1 VDEQAAMNNAG
12 INPVLTG
19 HEVRELQLLIEQR
32 AGVVFDES
40 RERFLTSRVV
50 EHMLRKR
57 LSYGMELLR
66 LVRNSNV
73 EFDTMMER
81 LLTQETSF
89 LRYPGL
95 FTAFR
100 QHVVPQVQERKF
112 WEKDPVLRVWS
123 AGCASGEEPYS
134 IALSI
139 RDAAGSGTELNASIV
154 ATDISREALE
164 RADRAVYTGR
174 VLENLSP
181 LQIATY
187 FTRSHDGHYKV
198 KPELRSMVTFAPM
211 NLAEPLYL
219 GRFDCIFCMNVLI
232 YFSEELRNR
241 LIQRFYEYLE
251 PGGYLFLGH
260 AESVASAP
268 VKFNHSIMNGARLLQ
283 KPLDRVARAAGEEL

>member
-12 INPVLTG
+12 VNPVLTG

-32 AGVVFDES
+32 SGVVFDES

-50 EHMLRKR
+50 EHMTRKR

-66 LVRNSNV
+66 LVRHSHV
-73 EFDTMMER
+73 EYDTMLER

-95 FTAFR
+95 FSAFEK
-100 QHVVPQVQERKF
+100 HVLPEIQERKF
-112 WEKDPVLRVWS
+112 WEKEPVLRIWS

-139 RDAAGSGTELNASIV
+139 LEAAGTSTALNANIM

-164 RADRAVYTGR
+164 RAARGVYGGR

-181 LQIATY
+181 LQIANY
-187 FTRSHDGHYKV
+187 FTHSGEGYKV
-198 KPELRSMVTFAPM
+198 NPVLREMVTFAPM

-232 YFSEELRNR
+232 YFGEELRNR

-260 AESVASAP
+260 AESAASAP
-268 VKFNHSIMNGARLLQ
+268 VKFNQTIMNGARLLQ
-283 KPLDRVARAAGEEL
+283 KPLARSAGEEL

>member
-1 VDEQAAMNNAG
+1 MNNAG

-32 AGVVFDES
+32 SGVVFDQS

-50 EHMLRKR
+50 EHMHRKR
-57 LSYGMELLR
+57 LSFGMELLR

-73 EFDTMMER
+73 EYDTMLER

-95 FTAFR
+95 FSAFR
-100 QHVVPQVQERKF
+100 QHVLPQLQERKF
-112 WEKDPVLRVWS
+112 WDKEAALRIWS

-134 IALSI
+134 IALTICEAS
-139 RDAAGSGTELNASIV
+139 DSGSALPASIT

-164 RADRAVYTGR
+164 RADRGVYNQR
-174 VLENLSP
+174 VLDNLSP

-187 FTRSHDGHYKV
+187 FTRTADGFKV
-198 KPELRSMVTFAPM
+198 KPGLREMVKFAPL

-232 YFSEELRNR
+232 YFGEELRNR
-241 LIQRFYEYLE
+241 LIQRFFEYLE

-260 AESVASAP
+260 AESVANAP
-268 VKFNHSIMNGARLLQ
+268 VKFNQQIMNGTRLLQ
-283 KPLDRVARAAGEEL
+283 KPLERVARAAGEEL

>member
-1 VDEQAAMNNAG
+1 MNDLG
-12 INPVLTG
+12 INPVLTE

-32 AGVVFDES
+32 SGMVFDES

-50 EHMLRKR
+50 EHMHRKR

-73 EFDTMMER
+73 EYDTMLER
-81 LLTQETSF
+81 LLTQETRF

-95 FTAFR
+95 FSAFQ
-100 QHVVPQVQERKF
+100 QHVLPQIQERKF
-112 WEKDPVLRVWS
+112 WDQESALRIWS

-139 RDAAGSGTELNASIV
+139 SEAAGSGTAIPASIT

-164 RADRAVYTGR
+164 RADRGVYHER
-174 VLENLSP
+174 VLDNLSP
-181 LQIATY
+181 GQIANY
-187 FTRSHDGHYKV
+187 FTRVADGYKV
-198 KPELRSMVTFAPM
+198 QPVLREMVKFAPM

-232 YFSEELRNR
+232 YFSEELRLR

-260 AESVASAP
+260 AESVANAP
-268 VKFNHSIMNGARLLQ
+268 VKFNRTIMHGTKLLQ
-283 KPLDRVARAAGEEL
+283 KPLQRAAQAGEEL

>member
-1 VDEQAAMNNAG
+1 MNDTG
-12 INPVLTG
+12 INPVLTE

-32 AGVVFDES
+32 SGMVFDES

-50 EHMLRKR
+50 EHMHRKR

-66 LVRNSNV
+66 LVRSSNV
-73 EFDTMMER
+73 EYDTMLER
-81 LLTQETSF
+81 LLTQETRF

-95 FTAFR
+95 FSAF
-100 QHVVPQVQERKF
+100 QQCVVPQIQERKF
-112 WEKDPVLRVWS
+112 WEKDSTLRIWS

-139 RDAAGSGTELNASIV
+139 CEAAGSGTPIETGIT
-154 ATDISREALE
+154 ATDISREALQRAE
-164 RADRAVYTGR
+164 RGVYHER
-174 VLENLSP
+174 VLDNLSP
-181 LQIATY
+181 SQIATY
-187 FTRSHDGHYKV
+187 FSRVADGYKV
-198 KPELRSMVTFAPM
+198 KPVLREMVKFAPM

-232 YFSEELRNR
+232 YFSEELRHR

-260 AESVASAP
+260 AESVAHAP
-268 VKFNHSIMNGARLLQ
+268 VKFNQTIMHGTRLLQ
-283 KPLDRVARAAGEEL
+283 KPLQRAAQAGEEL

>member
-1 VDEQAAMNNAG
+1 MNDAG
-12 INPVLTG
+12 INPVLTE

-32 AGVVFDES
+32 SGMVFDES

-50 EHMLRKR
+50 EHMHRKR

-66 LVRNSNV
+66 LVRSSNV
-73 EFDTMMER
+73 EYDTMLER
-81 LLTQETSF
+81 LLTQETRF

-95 FTAFR
+95 FSAFQ
-100 QHVVPQVQERKF
+100 QHVLPQIQERKF
-112 WEKDPVLRVWS
+112 WDKESALRIWS

-139 RDAAGSGTELNASIV
+139 CEAAGSGTPAEASIT

-164 RADRAVYTGR
+164 RADRGVYHER
-174 VLENLSP
+174 VLDNLSRG
-181 LQIATY
+181 QIATY
-187 FTRSHDGHYKV
+187 FTRAADGYKV
-198 KPELRSMVTFAPM
+198 KPVLREMIKFAPM

-232 YFSEELRNR
+232 YFSDELRQR

-268 VKFNHSIMNGARLLQ
+268 VKFNQTIMNGTRLLQ
-283 KPLDRVARAAGEEL
+283 KPLQRATQAGEEL